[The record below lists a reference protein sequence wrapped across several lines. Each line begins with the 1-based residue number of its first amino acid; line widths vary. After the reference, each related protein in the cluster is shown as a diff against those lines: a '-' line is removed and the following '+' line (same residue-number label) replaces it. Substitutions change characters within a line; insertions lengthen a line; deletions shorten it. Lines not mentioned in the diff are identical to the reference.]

1 MHDETNEQTSN
12 QRDRIQTSSREFH
25 AASEE
30 LHVLSAESLDLVAG
44 GPDGAIIIV
53 GRS

>member
-1 MHDETNEQTSN
+1 MQDETYGQTSN
-12 QRDRIQTSSREFH
+12 LAHRNRVSSGEFH

-44 GPDGAIIIV
+44 GPHGTIV
-53 GRS
+53 VIG

>member
-1 MHDETNEQTSN
+1 MQDETNGKTSN
-12 QRDRIQTSSREFH
+12 HADRDQASSGELD

-44 GPDGAIIIV
+44 GGNGTIIIQH
-53 GRS
+53 